1 MMVKASKSQRET
13 FYLFTMDYN
22 PSLKNAK
29 YNKNISYFYLSN
41 SSYEKSMNE
50 EDLNSWLIDNF
61 DKNILFVFEILS
73 IFYFCT

>member
-1 MMVKASKSQRET
+1 
-13 FYLFTMDYN
+13 MDYN

-41 SSYEKSMNE
+41 SSYEKNMNE
-50 EDLNSWLIDNF
+50 EDLNSCLIDNF
-61 DKNILFVFEILS
+61 DKNIPFGFEILS